1 MDTKKFQKLVNEYIK
16 TRGEISLA
24 LVYGSYAL
32 SESTPTSDIDLL
44 LVTKDAEEMQTC
56 HELLNGRIIEVTMI
70 GTKLLDQM
78 VREANP
84 FIFGAL
90 KYGVPIYGEETIKTI
105 KKSLND
111 EILEKWS
118 QEYYTKGMERLKEA
132 QKDTNE
138 ATAAVTLLLNAY
150 LLSQKDARLSYSL
163 EKLVKRIKDND
174 VRSLLN
180 SFLKTKGTRS
190 LEYAQKIA
198 ETLRQS
204 MLE

>member
-1 MDTKKFQKLVNEYIK
+1 MDTRKLEELVNEYIK
-16 TRGEISLA
+16 TRGEITLA

-32 SESTPTSDIDLL
+32 SESTPTSDVDLM
-44 LVTKDAEEMQTC
+44 LVTKDAEDIQTC
-56 HELLNGRIIEVTMI
+56 HELLNGRIIEVTII
-70 GTKLLDQM
+70 GAKLFDEM

-84 FIFGAL
+84 FIFEAL
-90 KYGVPIYGEETIKTI
+90 QHGIPIYGIETIKTI

-118 QEYYTKGMERLKEA
+118 QKYYTKGMERLKEA
-132 QKDTNE
+132 QKDTDE

-163 EKLVKRIKDND
+163 EKLVKRIKDDD
-174 VRSLLN
+174 VRNLLN
-180 SFLKTKGTRS
+180 SFLKAKGTRS

-198 ETLRQS
+198 ETLRQRV
-204 MLE
+204 LE